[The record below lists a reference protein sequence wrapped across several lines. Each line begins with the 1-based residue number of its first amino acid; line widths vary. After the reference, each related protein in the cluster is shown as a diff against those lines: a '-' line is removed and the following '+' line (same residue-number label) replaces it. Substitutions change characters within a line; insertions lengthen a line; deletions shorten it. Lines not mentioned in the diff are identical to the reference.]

1 MTDPAEQ
8 SQIVLWA
15 VNVTMALTVLGL
27 VFSFVRLV
35 RGPSL
40 PDRVVSVDLIT
51 VLAVAIAGLLAITH
65 TEPDFLDI
73 AVALALVAFLATVA
87 FAWYAERINELRKR
101 EREELRK
108 REREAARR
116 VDETD
121 DG

>member
-1 MTDPAEQ
+1 MTDPEEQ
-8 SQIVLWA
+8 SQIVAWA
-15 VNVTMALTVLGL
+15 VNVAMALTVLGL
-27 VFSFVRLV
+27 VFSFVRLI

-87 FAWYAERINELRKR
+87 FAWYAERRTELLNRDR
-101 EREELRK
+101 PATERGED
-108 REREAARR
+108 A
-116 VDETD
+116 
-121 DG
+121 DGR

>member
-1 MTDPAEQ
+1 MTGPAEQ
-8 SQIVLWA
+8 SQIVAWA

-27 VFSFVRLV
+27 VFSFVRLM

-40 PDRVVSVDLIT
+40 PDRVVAVDLIT

-87 FAWYAERINELRKR
+87 FAWYGERKSELLNRGR
-101 EREELRK
+101 GATGRGE
-108 REREAARR
+108 
-116 VDETD
+116 ETD
-121 DG
+121 GR

>member
-1 MTDPAEQ
+1 MTDPAAQ
-8 SQIVLWA
+8 SPIVAWA

-27 VFSFVRLV
+27 FLAFVRLV

-51 VLAVAIAGLLAITH
+51 VLAVAIVGLLAITH

-87 FAWYAERINELRKR
+87 FAWYAERTSELLKR
-101 EREELRK
+101 DG
-108 REREAARR
+108 EAAER
-116 VDETD
+116 VEETD
-121 DG
+121 GG

>member
-1 MTDPAEQ
+1 MTDPVEQ
-8 SQIVLWA
+8 SQIVAWA

-27 VFSFVRLV
+27 VFSFVRLI

-51 VLAVAIAGLLAITH
+51 ILAVAVVGLLAITY

-87 FAWYAERINELRKR
+87 FAWYAERSTELLNRDR
-101 EREELRK
+101 GAAERVE
-108 REREAARR
+108 
-116 VDETD
+116 DTD
-121 DG
+121 GR